1 MSHDTFWV
9 IFIHFGYKIAR
20 SFKVWIFFWKASIPS
35 KLSPNMH
42 IFCVI
47 RLVMRGLVPDLLT
60 CVCPSSVV
68 AAGKIALLLPVL
80 VKPSSMNPIQIV
92 TKNPLLEQLK
102 LNSSMLKLLLPL
114 LLHPKLEPFLSFLD
128 SSHVD
133 YYLFAHFPVLITERN
148 HGNFDAFLVSEDGR
162 ASFH

>member
-1 MSHDTFWV
+1 MST
-9 IFIHFGYKIAR
+9 
-20 SFKVWIFFWKASIPS
+20 
-35 KLSPNMH
+35 KL
-42 IFCVI
+42 
-47 RLVMRGLVPDLLT
+47 RGLLKSETVFFEKSISPQN
-60 CVCPSSVV
+60 CPQICTYFALSVWSCEDQFQIFSHV
-68 AAGKIALLLPVL
+68 SVHTLAAGKIVLLPVL

-92 TKNPLLEQLK
+92 TKNPTLLK
-102 LNSSMLKLLLPL
+102 LNSSMLKLLLLPF
-114 LLHPKLEPFLSFLD
+114 PKLEPFLSFLD